1 MNRCNYNNCNKK
13 LTFSQQITS
22 KCKCEKVFC
31 DTHRLA
37 ENHYCTFDFKS
48 TINKDIYIQSNKC
61 VNNRG
66 VIPI

>member
-1 MNRCNYNNCNKK
+1 MNRCNYNGCNKK
-13 LTFSQQITS
+13 LSFSQMITS

-31 DTHRLA
+31 DNHRLS
-37 ENHYCTFDFKS
+37 ESHQCDYNFKL
-48 TINKDIYIQSNKC
+48 TVNKEAYIQANKC